1 MKYRNHARVRAATRA
16 GEPVPPCAR
25 ARSGSHASLGR
36 PAGNVLTF
44 SSILH
49 PRGELSANQT
59 ILFSSRRFAEA
70 DEFLSFSFVA
80 ACACALEL
88 WVNNLK
94 KRSRL
99 PPPAN
104 VRLRMQTYDFRGK
117 RAVTGTT
124 KKIIPLTF
132 PAPRAVV
139 GL

>member
-25 ARSGSHASLGR
+25 ARSGSHAFPPLADQ
-36 PAGNVLTF
+36 PAM
-44 SSILH
+44 SSPSVVSCTLV
-49 PRGELSANQT
+49 ATQT
-59 ILFSSRRFAEA
+59 ILVFFSPLRTMQTNFCLSVSSRCSCLRSGT
-70 DEFLSFSFVA
+70 LGKK
-80 ACACALEL
+80 LE
-88 WVNNLK
+88 K
-94 KRSRL
+94 
-99 PPPAN
+99 AN

>member
-49 PRGELSANQT
+49 PRGDFFPR
-59 ILFSSRRFAEA
+59 IKRFSFPSRRFARNRRIF
-70 DEFLSFSFVA
+70 DFQFRRGVCLRSGTLGKK
-80 ACACALEL
+80 LE
-88 WVNNLK
+88 K
-94 KRSRL
+94 
-99 PPPAN
+99 AN